1 MMRDYK
7 GQRVFVVNRYK
18 FGGVSYVDLKNE
30 GTGELFESIPV
41 SKLNNNKKTKE
52 VTKESVGKTVI
63 FQNGDAK
70 TELEEDST
78 EYKKFIRDN
87 KLNPKFVANC
97 LKGIT
102 KTHKGFKISYK

>member
-1 MMRDYK
+1 MMRSYK

-30 GTGELFESIPV
+30 GTGELFESVPV
-41 SKLNNNKKTKE
+41 SELDNSKKKTR
-52 VTKESVGKTVI
+52 VTKESVGKTVV
-63 FQNGDAK
+63 FQSGDTK
-70 TELEEDST
+70 TELEEDSA
-78 EYKKFIRDN
+78 EYKKFIKDN